1 MATTPEGKVKDR
13 VKRFLKKHNIA
24 YRMIVPSPYG
34 RGTGV
39 SDVLAWLPPHG
50 TVLAIE
56 CKREGDTKGPTEN
69 QKQFLDEIN
78 SCGGLGVVVKC
89 EQDILDLQANLK
101 ERGLI

>member
-1 MATTPEGKVKDR
+1 MATTPEGKVKDK

-39 SDVLAWLPPHG
+39 SDFICWLKPNA

-56 CKREGDTKGPTEN
+56 CKRDGDTKGPTEN

-78 SCGGLGVVVKC
+78 ACGGIGVVVKC
-89 EQDILDLQANLK
+89 EDDILQLEQTLK
-101 ERGLI
+101 DRGVL

>member
-1 MATTPEGKVKDR
+1 MTPEGR
-13 VKRFLKKHNIA
+13 VKEMVKKFLVKRNIR

-39 SDVLAWLPPHG
+39 SDFICWLKPNA

-56 CKREGDTKGPTEN
+56 CKREGDTKGTTAN
-69 QKQFLDEIN
+69 QEKFLDEIN

-89 EQDILDLQANLK
+89 EDDILQLEQTLIAN
-101 ERGLI
+101 GLL